1 MFELS
6 SHKKETIFTTGI
18 ETLTSTSDSEE
29 NKEFQ
34 KQLIELNI
42 LLHWLPI
49 LQSLF
54 CFLSYSGNV
63 KFMQCNNK
71 MQFSSWV
78 GALHSLLDG
87 RRIEFYFINSNFIY
101 VY

>member
-1 MFELS
+1 MYKTVRFMFELS

-42 LLHWLPI
+42 LLH
-49 LQSLF
+49 
-54 CFLSYSGNV
+54 
-63 KFMQCNNK
+63 
-71 MQFSSWV
+71 
-78 GALHSLLDG
+78 
-87 RRIEFYFINSNFIY
+87 
-101 VY
+101 